1 MQKSAKKFYGGV
13 YISKES
19 TWSLVAPPPTSVT
32 VSTSCFFVAAP

>member
-19 TWSLVAPPPTSVT
+19 IWSLVALPPISVI
-32 VSTSCFFVAAP
+32 VSTSCVFVAAP